1 MGPIWGDRM
10 ARKPTGKPTGRPE
23 KEINWTLFEQLCAI
37 QCTQSEIASMM
48 KIHIDTLRDRA
59 VVHYGDEYSNIYKK
73 LSESGKC
80 SLRRN
85 QFVLSKTNASL
96 AIWLGKQW
104 LGQRD
109 IQEDERPTQITVN
122 VNGGLASGLEVSA
135 KKLPDS
141 NNKSAQ

>member
-23 KEINWTLFEQLCAI
+23 KEIDWTLFEQLCAI

-141 NNKSAQ
+141 NNQSAQ

>member
-1 MGPIWGDRM
+1 M
-10 ARKPTGKPTGRPE
+10 ARKLTGKPTGRPQ
-23 KEINWTLFEQLCAI
+23 KDIDWTLFEQLCGI

-48 KIHIDTLRDRA
+48 KVDVDTLRDR
-59 VVHYGDEYSNIYKK
+59 VVKHFGEEYSAIYKK
-73 LSESGKC
+73 YCENGKC

-109 IQEDERPTQITVN
+109 EDPNRGLSPNDAIITMLLADIKSLKDKVNATQPKAN
-122 VNGGLASGLEVSA
+122 PEF
-135 KKLPDS
+135 
-141 NNKSAQ
+141 